1 MSVFDPRLID
11 ICLEV
16 SDKEDTIRKIARL
29 YKEIGVIQ
37 DANLFYSKI
46 MEREKSLS
54 TGIGYGI
61 AVPHLRDETVREL
74 KAGIYLLD
82 REIDYD
88 SLDRKKVKLVVSF
101 AIPAQGGN
109 EYMKILQ
116 KVCKFLH
123 DESNRRSVFSCPDRD
138 SLLQTFRSLEK

>member
-1 MSVFDPRLID
+1 MSVFDHRLVRTS
-11 ICLEV
+11 LEV
-16 SDKEDTIRKIARL
+16 CDKEDTIRKIARL
-29 YKEIGVIQ
+29 YEEIGTVR
-37 DANLFYSKI
+37 DANLFYTRI

-88 SLDRKKVKLVVSF
+88 SLDRKRVKLVVSF
-101 AIPAQGGN
+101 AIPVQGGN

-116 KVCKFLH
+116 KVCQFLH
-123 DESNRRSVFSCPDRD
+123 DENNRRLVFSCTDGD
-138 SLLQTFRSLEK
+138 SLLKTFRSLEK